1 MKPTQSA
8 SLSQNYDDDFSIG
21 GNVDSTLIGSNKGI
35 NREYLE
41 KKIGGE
47 LEKCIDIMNGKSNNQ
62 SELQNNANGNN
73 KEERHVEDY
82 SNCELLFLSLK
93 HMLKVIFTTLP
104 VIITVCLTAFALSNL
119 PYTNDC
125 TRYPENSGCTYYNR
139 NILFGVNRILRL
151 VSILCLCF
159 LSNQQQQRQV
169 LYAIYI
175 IFKEKQISIYTLH
188 W

>member
-1 MKPTQSA
+1 MRPNQSM
-8 SLSQNYDDDFSIG
+8 SPSQNYDHDFSIG
-21 GNVDSTLIGSNKGI
+21 GNVDSTLTGSNEGV
-35 NREYLE
+35 NREYFQ

-47 LEKCIDIMNGKSNNQ
+47 LEKCIDIMNGKTNKQ
-62 SELQNNANGNN
+62 TELQNNANDSN
-73 KEERHVEDY
+73 KEERRVEDY

-151 VSILCLCF
+151 VSKLCIYS
-159 LSNQQQQRQV
+159 LSNQ
-169 LYAIYI
+169 
-175 IFKEKQISIYTLH
+175 
-188 W
+188 

>member
-1 MKPTQSA
+1 MKPNTST
-8 SLSQNYDDDFSIG
+8 SPSQNYNQDFSIG
-21 GNVDSTLIGSNKGI
+21 ENVDSTLIGSNKGV

-47 LEKCIDIMNGKSNNQ
+47 LEKCIDIMNGKLNKQ
-62 SELQNNANGNN
+62 TELQNNANDNS
-73 KEERHVEDY
+73 KEGTRVENY
-82 SNCELLFLSLK
+82 SNCELFFLSLK
-93 HMLKVIFTTLP
+93 HMLKVIFTTFP

-151 VSILCLCF
+151 VSTLCIYF
-159 LSNQQQQRQV
+159 VSNQQQQRQV
-169 LYAIYI
+169 LHAR
-175 IFKEKQISIYTLH
+175 
-188 W
+188 